1 MGDFTYIID
10 NLDLKNARNMFK
22 KFEYM
27 LNAIL
32 YSLYCGRVH
41 SIKRQNQIV
50 YKTFL
55 SALRLPF
62 LSRWKNQLGPLIA
75 KNMKASESNLYNKR
89 ASTSIGMAIHM
100 FGYFY
105 SGYPSLV
112 SLIFAGESIR
122 VLHKFDLLVVVLAIG
137 IPIGICYIPA
147 YKAVFSNDR
156 YLKYFQQFERE
167 NEAWHKKWKRKTFFF
182 CMGSVIVTLL
192 GMVAAFTIAILL

>member
-1 MGDFTYIID
+1 
-10 NLDLKNARNMFK
+10 MFK

-41 SIKRQNQIV
+41 SIKRQTKIV

-55 SALRLPF
+55 SALRMPF

-89 ASTSIGMAIHM
+89 GSTSIGMAIRM

-112 SLIFAGESIR
+112 SLVLAGASIR

-156 YLKYFQQFERE
+156 YLRYFQQFERE
-167 NEAWHKKWKRKTFFF
+167 RMKLGTKSGSERRFSFVWDQLSLHYWAWLQH
-182 CMGSVIVTLL
+182 SPLL
-192 GMVAAFTIAILL
+192 SYYR

>member
-1 MGDFTYIID
+1 
-10 NLDLKNARNMFK
+10 MFK

-41 SIKRQNQIV
+41 SIKKQTKIV

-105 SGYPSLV
+105 SG
-112 SLIFAGESIR
+112 
-122 VLHKFDLLVVVLAIG
+122 
-137 IPIGICYIPA
+137 
-147 YKAVFSNDR
+147 
-156 YLKYFQQFERE
+156 
-167 NEAWHKKWKRKTFFF
+167 
-182 CMGSVIVTLL
+182 
-192 GMVAAFTIAILL
+192 